1 MGPEPH
7 PAMAG
12 RGNRARLSL
21 IQGASLRPRLMRWPL
36 ITMIIVGLSVA
47 LPRWPTTE
55 QFLQFDRA
63 TLLNG
68 QIWRLLTCHLAHW
81 SASHEIWSVGAFA
94 VQGLLGEIRDRRAI
108 AMCCIAAA
116 LACSLALLLFWPD
129 VQIYRGM
136 SGVDSALFTWLVV
149 FNLRASSDHRYSA
162 AHKIA
167 LGLLLIAFVAK
178 VAWEALSHHS
188 LFVPGDGRAFV
199 SLPGVHAVGG
209 AVGICVGMFRPRP
222 FFQLEDRYN

>member
-7 PAMAG
+7 PSMAG
-12 RGNRARLSL
+12 RGNRVRLSS
-21 IQGASLRPRLMRWPL
+21 IEEASFRSRRIRWPL
-36 ITMIIVGLSVA
+36 ITMIIVVVCVA
-47 LPRWPTTE
+47 VPRWPTTE

-68 QIWRLLTCHLAHW
+68 QIWRLITCYFAHW

-94 VQGLLGEIRDRRAI
+94 VLGLVGEVRDRRAFAI
-108 AMCCIAAA
+108 CCIAAA
-116 LACSLALLLFWPD
+116 LACSLALLFFWPD

-149 FNLRASSDHRYSA
+149 LNLRASSDHRHSA
-162 AHKIA
+162 AHKVA
-167 LGLLLIAFVAK
+167 LGLLLIAFIAK

-188 LFVPGDGRAFV
+188 LFVIGDETAFI

-209 AVGICVGMFRPRP
+209 AVGICMGMFRARP

>member
-7 PAMAG
+7 PSMAG
-12 RGNRARLSL
+12 RGNRARLSS
-21 IQGASLRPRLMRWPL
+21 IEEASFSARLMRWPL
-36 ITMIIVGLSVA
+36 ITMIIAGACVA

-63 TLLNG
+63 ALLNG

-149 FNLRASSDHRYSA
+149 FNLRPSSDHRYSA

-167 LGLLLIAFVAK
+167 LVLLLIAFIAK
-178 VAWEALSHHS
+178 VAWEGQTHHS
-188 LFVPGDGRAFV
+188 LFVVSDQSSFV

-209 AVGICVGMFRPRP
+209 AVGICVGMFRPRS
-222 FFQLEDRYN
+222 FFQLEYRYN